1 MARNVQ
7 IIPAQMEL
15 RQKVVNSK
23 TGIDIAMTPS
33 QLDELEEVIQESR
46 DEFIVEV
53 AGLLKKLRADVAR
66 ARANKDDADKFVK
79 IAMDAAYD
87 IKALGGSFNY
97 PLLTAIAKS
106 LHNFLYERQSLQGKQ
121 YDLVSLHV
129 DMLYLVLSRQM
140 DGPGG
145 VTEQQ
150 IVLALQEGARRFG

>member
-79 IAMDAAYD
+79 IAIDAAYD

-97 PLLTAIAKS
+97 
-106 LHNFLYERQSLQGKQ
+106 RC
-121 YDLVSLHV
+121 
-129 DMLYLVLSRQM
+129 
-140 DGPGG
+140 
-145 VTEQQ
+145 
-150 IVLALQEGARRFG
+150 